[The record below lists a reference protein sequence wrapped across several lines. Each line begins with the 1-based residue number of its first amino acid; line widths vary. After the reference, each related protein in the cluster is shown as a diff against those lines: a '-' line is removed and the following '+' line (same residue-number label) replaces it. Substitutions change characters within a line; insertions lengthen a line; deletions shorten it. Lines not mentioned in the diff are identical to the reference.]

1 MTQFGAGCIQDQESP
16 HVNSLHCLSSPSRNF
31 WPTSL
36 LADQSGYGHKFSQNG
51 DFVFPVHQLMT
62 LEPGTQLGPYR
73 ILALIG
79 AGAMGEVYKALDTKL
94 EREVAV
100 KVLPRQ
106 LADQGEFLGR
116 FEREAKAVAALS
128 HPNILGIFDIGQ
140 EGEIHYAAMELL
152 EGESLRA
159 AISAGPMPPK
169 KALELAHQ
177 MALGLAAAHDK
188 GITHRDLKPEN
199 LFITRDGRLKILD
212 FGLAK
217 RAPRSGPISE
227 TAVSGSQPMERKDTV
242 STISGT
248 LLGTVGYMSPEQ
260 ARGEAVDQ
268 RSDIFSFGLVLY
280 EMLSGRQAFQR
291 PSAPEILAAIIR
303 DEPEPPGSM
312 RGGLPPALERTI
324 LHCLEKRPEA
334 RSQSMRDVA
343 FDLESA
349 MGSGFRVPVVAG
361 FFRATRRRWA
371 IGASVVAL
379 LVAGSF
385 SLWFMRGH
393 TFGPA
398 PQPLYKRVSF
408 RQGQLHAAR
417 FTPDGGGVVYSAAW
431 GEEPYRLFTSR
442 LDNIEDRPL
451 GLENAQ
457 LLGISSKGELA
468 LGLHCEQP
476 NIWIFRGTL
485 ARSTMDASAPRE
497 MLPGVEWADWSP
509 SGEPAV
515 VRYVEGRWRVEYPI
529 GQVRAETTGWFSH
542 LRFSPAGNAL
552 AYLEHPIPND
562 DAGRVCLLDL
572 ASGKTRRLTKD
583 WSSANGLAW
592 KGREI
597 WFSAAE
603 DSIDSALYA
612 VGSSGEPRL
621 ALRIPGA
628 LYLHDIALDGHML
641 VSLENQRTGILFLK
655 DKEVRDLSW
664 RTWSYLWAL
673 SADGSTVLFDE
684 EGESSGPDYDL
695 FLRRTDG
702 SPAVMLGRG
711 APSALSPDGKWVATV
726 LRSPQPHVALL
737 RTGPGEARSLPA
749 HGIDNY
755 FSMAFTP
762 DGRNL
767 IYSGGEAGKGSRV
780 FLQDLDG
787 GQARPLTPEGTT
799 LPLRGAFLSPDGRH
813 FLARGHEGPALW
825 DLEAPERPP
834 TAVKG
839 LQDGQWVLQWTPDL
853 KRILVYRPGRL
864 PIAIN
869 VLDPATGLQTPWRTV
884 APAGYLDARLDN
896 ARLTPDGTTL
906 VTNYRR
912 RLSTLFVMEGVK

>member
-1 MTQFGAGCIQDQESP
+1 
-16 HVNSLHCLSSPSRNF
+16 
-31 WPTSL
+31 
-36 LADQSGYGHKFSQNG
+36 
-51 DFVFPVHQLMT
+51 MT
-62 LEPGTQLGPYR
+62 LQPGAQLGPYT
-73 ILALIG
+73 ILGQIG

-100 KVLPRQ
+100 KVLPRA
-106 LADQGEFLGR
+106 LAEQGEFLGR

-140 EGEIHYAAMELL
+140 EGEVHYAAMELL
-152 EGESLRA
+152 EGESLRE

-169 KALELAHQ
+169 RAMDLAHQ

-217 RAPRSGPISE
+217 RTPRNGPVGE
-227 TAVSGSQPMERKDTV
+227 TAFTDTQPAGRKDDV

-260 ARGEAVDQ
+260 ARGEAVDH

-280 EMLSGRQAFQR
+280 EMLSGRQAFER

-303 DEPEPPGSM
+303 DEPEPPGSL

-334 RSQSMRDVA
+334 RFQSMRDVA

-349 MGSGFRVPVVAG
+349 MGSGFGGPRAAG
-361 FFRATRRRWA
+361 RFRASWRRWA
-371 IGASVVAL
+371 LGAAVAAL
-379 LVAGSF
+379 LIGGLFSAWFLGGRSRGSA
-385 SLWFMRGH
+385 
-393 TFGPA
+393 T
-398 PQPLYKRVSF
+398 QPSYTRVSF

-417 FTPDGGGVVYSAAW
+417 FTPDGGGIVYSAAW
-431 GEEPYRLFTSR
+431 GEEPFKLYTSR
-442 LDNIEDRPL
+442 LDHIEDRPL

-468 LGLHCEQP
+468 LGLRCEQP

-485 ARSTMDASAPRE
+485 ARAPMDATAPRE

-509 SGEPAV
+509 AGEPAV
-515 VRYVEGRWRVEYPI
+515 VRHVEGRWRVEHPI
-529 GQVRAETTGWFSH
+529 GQVKAETTGWFSH
-542 LRFSPAGNAL
+542 LRFAPDGSAL
-552 AYLEHPIPND
+552 AFIEHPIPND
-562 DAGRVCLLDL
+562 DAGRVCRLDL
-572 ASGKTRRLTKD
+572 ATGEVRRLTKD

-592 KGREI
+592 KGKEI

-603 DSIDSALYA
+603 ASIDSSLY
-612 VGSSGEPRL
+612 VVEPPGEPRL

-628 LYLHDIALDGHML
+628 LYLHDIAADGRIL
-641 VSLENQRTGILFLK
+641 LSLENQRTGILFLK

-673 SADGSTVLFDE
+673 SADGTSLLFDE
-684 EGESSGPDYDL
+684 EGESSGPDYEL

-702 SPAVMLGRG
+702 SPAMLLGRG

-737 RTGPGEARSLPA
+737 RTGPGDAKSLPA

-762 DGRNL
+762 DGRSL
-767 IYSGGEAGKGSRV
+767 IYSGGEAGKGTRV
-780 FLQDLDG
+780 YIQDLEG

-799 LPLRGAFLSPDGRH
+799 LPLRGAFLSPDGHH
-813 FLARGHEGPALW
+813 FLARGREGPALW
-825 DLEAPERPP
+825 DLETPEGPP
-834 TAVKG
+834 TFVKG
-839 LQDGQWVLQWTPDL
+839 LQDGQWVLQWMPDM

-864 PIAIN
+864 PVTIHA
-869 VLDPATGLQTPWRTV
+869 LDPASGKQVPWRTV
-884 APAGYLDARLDN
+884 APPGYLDARLDN

-912 RLSTLFVMEGVK
+912 RLSTLFVMEGVE

>member
-1 MTQFGAGCIQDQESP
+1 
-16 HVNSLHCLSSPSRNF
+16 
-31 WPTSL
+31 
-36 LADQSGYGHKFSQNG
+36 
-51 DFVFPVHQLMT
+51 MT

-100 KVLPRQ
+100 KVLPRA

-152 EGESLRA
+152 EGESLRE

-169 KALELAHQ
+169 RAVELAHQ

-199 LFITRDGRLKILD
+199 VFITRDGRLKILD

-217 RAPRSGPISE
+217 RTLMSPSIGE
-227 TAVSGSQPMERKDTV
+227 TAIHGTPSTGLKDAV

-260 ARGEAVDQ
+260 ARGEPVDH

-280 EMLSGRQAFQR
+280 EMLSGRQAFER
-291 PSAPEILAAIIR
+291 PSAPEIMAAIIR

-312 RGGLPPALERTI
+312 RGGLPPSLERTI
-324 LHCLEKRPEA
+324 LHCIEKRPEA
-334 RSQSMRDVA
+334 RFQSMRDVA

-349 MGSGFRVPVVAG
+349 MGSGVRGPVVAG
-361 FFRATRRRWA
+361 FFRASWRRWA
-371 IGASVVAL
+371 RSVPVAAL
-379 LVAGSF
+379 FLVIAGLFSF
-385 SLWFMRGH
+385 WYLRGH
-393 TFGPA
+393 GFGPS
-398 PQPLYKRVSF
+398 PQPFYKRVSF

-442 LDNIEDRPL
+442 LDHIEDRPL

-468 LGLHCEQP
+468 LGLRCEQP

-485 ARSTMDASAPRE
+485 ARAPMDAAAPRE

-515 VRYVEGRWRVEYPI
+515 VRYVEGHWRVEYPI
-529 GQVRAETTGWFSH
+529 GQVKAETTGWFSH
-542 LRFSPAGNAL
+542 LRFSPSGQTL
-552 AYLEHPIPND
+552 ACIEHPIPND

-572 ASGKTRRLTKD
+572 ASGKMRRLTKD
-583 WSSANGLAW
+583 WSSVNGLAW
-592 KGREI
+592 KGKEI

-603 DSIDSALYA
+603 ASIDSSLYA
-612 VGSSGEPRL
+612 VNSSGKARL
-621 ALRIPGA
+621 ALRVPGA
-628 LYLHDIALDGHML
+628 LYLHDIAVDGRML

-673 SADGSTVLFDE
+673 SADGSTMLFDE
-684 EGESSGPDYDL
+684 EGESSGPDYEL
-695 FLRRTDG
+695 FMRRTDG
-702 SPAVMLGRG
+702 SPAVLLGRG

-726 LRSPQPHVALL
+726 LQNPQPHVALL
-737 RTGPGEARSLPA
+737 RTGPGEARALPS

-762 DGRNL
+762 DGQSL
-767 IYSGGEAGKGSRV
+767 IYSGGAAGKGTRV
-780 FLQDLDG
+780 FLQDLNG
-787 GQARPLTPEGTT
+787 GQARALTPEGTT

-813 FLARGHEGPALW
+813 FLARGSEGPALW
-825 DLEAPERPP
+825 DLQAPGGPP
-834 TAVKG
+834 TPVNG
-839 LQDGQWVLQWTPDL
+839 LQDGQWVLQWLPDL

-864 PIAIN
+864 PITIH
-869 VLDPATGLQTPWRTV
+869 VLDPATGQQVPWRTV
-884 APAGYLDARLDN
+884 APPGYLDARLDN
-896 ARLTPDGTTL
+896 ARLTPDGATL